1 MSRIGK
7 KPIPIPAKVEV
18 KVDGQSVTVTGP
30 KGSLTRQ
37 FVHQVSVRTENGQV
51 VLERVNEEPKTRA
64 LHGLSRALLNNM
76 VVGVSDGF
84 RKTLWIEGVGYQA
97 ILEGKKLNMKLGFS
111 HPVIIEP
118 PEGISFTVPPEEKG
132 RLVHISGY
140 DKELVGQI
148 ASNLR
153 ELRPPEPYKGKGV
166 RYLGEIIIRKAG
178 KSGKTGKGGKGKK

>member
-64 LHGLSRALLNNM
+64 LHGLSR
-76 VVGVSDGF
+76 
-84 RKTLWIEGVGYQA
+84 RC
-97 ILEGKKLNMKLGFS
+97 
-111 HPVIIEP
+111 
-118 PEGISFTVPPEEKG
+118 
-132 RLVHISGY
+132 
-140 DKELVGQI
+140 
-148 ASNLR
+148 
-153 ELRPPEPYKGKGV
+153 
-166 RYLGEIIIRKAG
+166 
-178 KSGKTGKGGKGKK
+178 GGPHAK